1 MERNQEAL
9 YSFLLSLPS
18 PFNTSHRWMI
28 KLAVTLEDGFA
39 SLAYLA
45 IHLSNGGAS
54 GGGRSLPR
62 RVRTKS
68 RMTRG
73 VKAESR
79 VTRQERQVVQ
89 LRAVNFLLLIPRNCE
104 HAFQPR

>member
-1 MERNQEAL
+1 
-9 YSFLLSLPS
+9 
-18 PFNTSHRWMI
+18 MI

-73 VKAESR
+73 VKAKSR